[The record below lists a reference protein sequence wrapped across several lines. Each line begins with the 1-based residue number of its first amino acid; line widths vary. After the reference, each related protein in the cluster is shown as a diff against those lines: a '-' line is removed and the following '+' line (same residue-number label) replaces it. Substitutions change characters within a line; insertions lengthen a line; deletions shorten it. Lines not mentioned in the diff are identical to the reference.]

1 MPAGNYIYFKNP
13 VYNQFSATVPITA
26 PFMMKSL
33 FSDNSLVVYKR
44 GALSYGNVKT
54 VSNSRAVAR
63 RT

>member
-1 MPAGNYIYFKNP
+1 MPTGNYVYFKNP

-33 FSDNSLVVYKR
+33 FSDNSLVVYKP
-44 GALSYGNVKT
+44 GSLSYGNVKT

>member
-13 VYNQFSATVPITA
+13 VYNQFSSTVPITA

-33 FSDNSLVVYKR
+33 FSDNALVVYKP
-44 GALSYGNVKT
+44 GSLSYGNVKT